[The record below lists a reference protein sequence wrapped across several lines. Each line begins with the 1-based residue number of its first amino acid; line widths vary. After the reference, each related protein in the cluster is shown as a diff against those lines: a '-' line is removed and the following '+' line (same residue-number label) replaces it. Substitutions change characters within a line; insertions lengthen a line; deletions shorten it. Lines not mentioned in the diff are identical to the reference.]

1 MINYENSMLPK
12 LLAKE
17 NITIKHGNYNTA
29 WFDVKERVLGL
40 PLWKDMGK
48 DVYDLLI
55 GHEVGHAINTPY
67 EGWHDSPEKL
77 KGCPRS
83 YINVVEDARIER
95 KIKTSYPGLVGS
107 FQRGYKKLFNQEFF
121 GDLSNVE
128 WSEVKLIDKINLK
141 AKIGSLIDVP
151 FSDDEYVFMDRA
163 NKTETFEEV
172 VQLVRDILAWTKENQ
187 QQLMEQPQNGQNES
201 ESEADE
207 SQSHDDL
214 DSDGF
219 SEEACNED
227 GEESSSGQDKN
238 EEGESEEEK
247 QVASQNPIHDD
258 DVSITDAMFRD
269 NEASLLESDE
279 YDRQPKI
286 VHRMEKSLVNK
297 AVIPYLA
304 LKEQRAKC
312 LVDEPYY
319 QSVYNEFNSVEFGF
333 KEYISKVKK
342 SIMFAVKE
350 FEQRKAA
357 HQYQRATTAKT
368 GQIDVNALWSYKT
381 NDDIFLKSTRLA
393 DAKSH
398 GMMML
403 VDYSGSMSTSIQ
415 YVIDQV
421 IHTVMFCKAV
431 NIPFEVYGFTSTN
444 HSSSYSE
451 GLPEGHMDMDG
462 LSMPC
467 IISSDL
473 KKSEFEEALKWL
485 YQRVKYGHTAHC
497 IRARSE
503 DWGSTPLTQALI
515 VSEELIRRFK
525 GKHKIE
531 KMNFVTFTDGDA
543 NYLFAT
549 DDSHNKGVATVSSDI
564 RLNVAGVWCKATNNR
579 KLPHAIL
586 SAIKTLHN
594 TNTIGFFMANNNREW
609 KSRLGLIASKK
620 NGYCWDEDYAEYQK
634 EYRKNKC
641 VHTEDIFGYND
652 YYLVKSGNALS
663 AQSDDFSID
672 EDLSDNQIGTA
683 FKKYAK
689 NKKVNKVLMTK
700 FGKAVA

>member
-17 NITIKHGNYNTA
+17 NITVKHGNYNTA
-29 WFDVKERVLGL
+29 WFDVKDRVLGL

-77 KGCPRS
+77 EGCPRS

-95 KIKTSYPGLVGS
+95 KIKTNYPGLVGS
-107 FQRGYKKLFNQEFF
+107 FQRGYNKLFNENFF

-187 QQLMEQPQNGQNES
+187 QELMEQPQADQDES

-219 SEEACNED
+219 SEENCSED
-227 GEESSSGQDKN
+227 GEESSNSQGEN
-238 EEGESEEEK
+238 EEGEEKEK

-269 NEASLLESDE
+269 NEASLLESDDH
-279 YDRQPKI
+279 DRQPKI
-286 VHRMEKSLVNK
+286 VHRMEKSMVNHC
-297 AVIPYLA
+297 VVGYPA
-304 LKEQRAKC
+304 LKRHRAKV
-312 LVDEPYY
+312 LVEEPYY
-319 QSVYNEFNSVEFGF
+319 QTVYNDFNSVEFGF

-342 SIMFAVKE
+342 SIAFAVKE

-403 VDYSGSMSTSIQ
+403 VDYSGSMSNSIQ
-415 YVIDQV
+415 YVMDQV
-421 IHTVMFCKAV
+421 IHTIMFCKAV

-444 HSSSYSE
+444 RDSTFT
-451 GLPEGHMDMDG
+451 LPEGHMDMDG

-467 IISSDL
+467 VISSDL
-473 KKSEFEEALKWL
+473 KKAEFEEALKWL
-485 YQRVKYGHTAHC
+485 YQRVKYGHSNYC
-497 IRARSE
+497 IRARCE
-503 DWGSTPLTQALI
+503 DWGSTPLTQAMV

-525 GKHKIE
+525 AKHKIE

-543 NYLFAT
+543 NYLFVT
-549 DDSHNKGVATVSSDI
+549 DDSHSKGVATVNHDI
-564 RLNVAGVWCKATNNR
+564 RLNVAGVWCKSSYNR
-579 KLPHAIL
+579 RLPSAIL
-586 SAIKTLHN
+586 SAIKKLHN
-594 TNTIGFFMANNNREW
+594 TNTIGFFMANSTREW
-609 KSRLGLIASKK
+609 KSRLGVIASKK
-620 NGYCWDEDYAEYQK
+620 KGYCWDEDYAEYQK

-652 YYLVKSGNALS
+652 YYLVKSGSALA
-663 AQSDDFSID
+663 AQSDDFSVD
-672 EDLSDNQIGTA
+672 EDLSNNQIGAA